1 MTAKKFFSSALKFV
15 LIGVVGAFLA
25 LHSIN
30 LFRFV
35 FPVDQ
40 QYLAW
45 LGFGLT
51 GLGAIAYL
59 LMFLWEGST
68 VLQRSVSLGMAF
80 VCSIGEVLAAIFGMQ
95 IESWRKAGFA
105 LTESDFQTMLM
116 VVGLLSVAH
125 FFALITYFAGDRIG
139 ELFSD
144 DDRDGIPNFR
154 DKDYKG
160 NKNKG
165 SSNQPQIRSAST
177 IHNPSKPQQQQAP
190 QHSLDEFL
198 RVTGLTRQ
206 QAQAKYADRDS
217 FMNFA
222 SGQFEYISGGNLRR
236 LYGELM
242 NGSQPQ
248 TQGSGNFR

>member
-1 MTAKKFFSSALKFV
+1 MKAKKFFSSALKFL

-30 LFRFV
+30 LFQFV

-59 LMFLWEGST
+59 LMFLWEGAT

-95 IESWRKAGFA
+95 IESWRKAGFI
-105 LTESDFQTMLM
+105 LTENDFQTMLM
-116 VVGLLSVAH
+116 VVGLLSIAH

-139 ELFSD
+139 ELFAD
-144 DDRDGIPNFR
+144 DDRDGIPNYR
-154 DKDYKG
+154 DRDYRQ
-160 NKNKG
+160 NKG
-165 SSNQPQIRSAST
+165 SNNQTRTPSNAPQ
-177 IHNPSKPQQQQAP
+177 KPQNAPQQANVP

-198 RVTGLTRQ
+198 RVSGMTKE
-206 QAQAKYADRDS
+206 QARAKYADRDA
-217 FMNFA
+217 FMGFA
-222 SGQFEYISGGNLRR
+222 SGKFDYISGGNMRR
-236 LYGELM
+236 IHTELM
-242 NGSQPQ
+242 NGSAPQ
-248 TQGSGNFR
+248 RVNP